1 MRKRRKCAIWGK
13 GESVDD
19 HCSGATWAIKLWG
32 KGESVEGK
40 QKYEEKD
47 DHCAGA
53 SSAGKLESA
62 FALCAQP
69 LLLSPRVKLHQFFLS

>member
-1 MRKRRKCAIWGK
+1 MIIVQVLVQLENYEEKQKDMRKK
-13 GESVDD
+13 
-19 HCSGATWAIKLWG
+19 T
-32 KGESVEGK
+32 
-40 QKYEEKD
+40 KYEEKD

-69 LLLSPRVKLHQFFLS
+69 LLLSPRVKLHQFFFIINHFNSDICF